1 MKTLKNLLIGA
12 LITLPVMALNAGTVA
27 DSVKGTEMRPTPS
40 IVECCYVNIGGRWYC
55 MPC

>member
-12 LITLPVMALNAGTVA
+12 LLTLPVMALNAGTIA
-27 DSVKGTEMRPTPS
+27 DAEKGIEMRPPS
-40 IVECCYVNIGGRWYC
+40 VVQCCQVLINGRWYC